1 MKVHVKE
8 AGGHNIF
15 IWLPSGLVFNRLSAA
30 MLPGILKQNGIDITR
45 EQAVEMVK
53 TVNQCRRRF
62 RDWNLVEVQDSNGD
76 FVVVKL

>member
-30 MLPGILKQNGIDITR
+30 ILPGILKQNGMNITR
-45 EQAVEMVK
+45 QQAVALVK
-53 TVNQCRRRF
+53 AVNHSRHRF
-62 RDWNLVEVQDSNGD
+62 RNWNLVEVQDSNGD
-76 FVVVKL
+76 YVVVKL

>member
-8 AGGHNIF
+8 AAGHNIF

-30 MLPGILKQNGIDITR
+30 ILPGILKQNGMNITR
-45 EQAVEMVK
+45 QQAVTLVK
-53 TVNQCRRRF
+53 AVNHCRRRF
-62 RDWNLVEVQDSNGD
+62 RNWNLVEVQDSNGD